1 MTAQNVKI
9 GLVGVANH
17 GNTIFE
23 AIRASGNLELVSCFD
38 IDRSAAERVAAASGA
53 RLASTYEA
61 MLADPAIEAV
71 ALVTPNHLHA
81 SQAALAAAAGK
92 HLFVEKPIAVNAG
105 EARSM
110 AALYKRAGLVLLVG
124 HNTRRRQVFRRARAI
139 LEEGALGRLVAMEGN
154 LSRPAGLQSGL
165 PPWKADPALCP
176 LLPMTQLGIHLVDTA
191 AYLDSPVRR
200 VSCMAA
206 NRAMPGNVP
215 DTAAALLELS
225 SGVLFTLSS
234 YYVTPDAYFLRL
246 YGTQA
251 VLLCS
256 PVRLRLDRLEGEKL
270 VQGPAEDF
278 SASEGPRSYVLQM
291 REFGECVRSGRE
303 PETGGAEGLHAVAVI
318 EAMSRSAESGATID
332 LSELL
337 EVQEDPHG
345 HHETVR

>member
-1 MTAQNVKI
+1 MTPPNVRI

-23 AIRASGNLELVSCFD
+23 AIRAAGNLELVSCFD
-38 IDRSAAERVAAASGA
+38 IDRGAAQRAAAMAGA
-53 RLASTYEA
+53 RMAESYEA
-61 MLADPAIEAV
+61 MLADPSVEAV

-92 HLFVEKPIAVNAG
+92 HLFVEKPIALNAA
-105 EARSM
+105 EARRMIAQYNS
-110 AALYKRAGLVLLVG
+110 AGLILLVG

-139 LEEGALGRLVAMEGN
+139 LEEGALGRLAAIEGN
-154 LSRPAGLQSGL
+154 LSRPAGLQAGL

-206 NRAMPGNVP
+206 NRAMPGGVA
-215 DTAAALLELS
+215 DTSAAVLELR

-246 YGTQA
+246 YGTRA
-251 VLLCS
+251 VLHCS
-256 PVRLRLDRLEGEKL
+256 PLRLRLDRLEGEKL
-270 VQGPAEDF
+270 VRGPEEDF
-278 SASEGPRSYVLQM
+278 SASEGARSYLLQM
-291 REFGECVRSGRE
+291 REFGECVRSGRQ
-303 PETGGAEGLHAVAVI
+303 PETGGPEGLHAVAVI
-318 EAMSRSAESGATID
+318 EAMSRSAQSGTTID
-332 LSELL
+332 VNELL
-337 EVQEDPHG
+337 EVQEGLHP
-345 HHETVR
+345 HHETIR